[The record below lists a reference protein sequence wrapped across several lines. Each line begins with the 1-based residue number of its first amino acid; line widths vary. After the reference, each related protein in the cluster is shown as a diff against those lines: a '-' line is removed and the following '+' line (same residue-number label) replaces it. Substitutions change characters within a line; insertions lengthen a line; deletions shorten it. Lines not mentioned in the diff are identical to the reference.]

1 MTSPASDRG
10 RRAGAGWLAC
20 LPELAGAAVL
30 TLSTTG
36 AAYAFA
42 GFGAAVVVAAGWA
55 VACIALLPTFVA
67 PGARAAGRAS
77 PAAQPGPHQL
87 PRLLAQTRGALHDAT
102 ASMVSYDAELRPTLQ
117 HLLAA
122 RLAERHG
129 VSLYA
134 DPAAATAAACC
145 PGPARRRRS
154 GTGWTRR
161 ARRRLTSGAPGI
173 PPRTL
178 AAILDRLERL

>member
-42 GFGAAVVVAAGWA
+42 GFGAAVVVAAGWG

-67 PGARAAGRAS
+67 PGARPLVEQAQLRSQGRTS
-77 PAAQPGPHQL
+77 FLGFW
-87 PRLLAQTRGALHDAT
+87 RKRGALHDAT
-102 ASMVSYDAELRPTLQ
+102 ASMVSYDAELRPELQ

-129 VSLYA
+129 VSLYT
-134 DPAAATAAACC
+134 DPAQARRLLLTGSRDASLWYWLDPARPAETDQRRT
-145 PGPARRRRS
+145 GPA
-154 GTGWTRR
+154 
-161 ARRRLTSGAPGI
+161 
-173 PPRTL
+173 PRTL
-178 AAILDRLERL
+178 SAILDRLERL